1 MIEMSDSI
9 QDYSFTRLKAI
20 VQKNV
25 NNVHFSIKKTGK

>member
-25 NNVHFSIKKTGK
+25 NNVNTFQ